1 MVSAKF
7 NIAGEDGEWFRLR
20 LQEEIHH
27 HGLEGSVLH
36 AASKALV
43 VVVEG
48 DKAAVKRFHADVL
61 DICPSPIRCGDLTFS
76 VEGPL
81 RGLKAVGD
89 GRRAGE
95 PTMSQILD
103 ILAEMERKIT
113 RMDQNIQKLAAARQG
128 RREETPEEKPSEIGD
143 EAASAFSS
151 IFGN

>member
-7 NIAGEDGEWFRLR
+7 NIVGEDGEWFRVR
-20 LQEEIHH
+20 VQEEIHH

-36 AASKALV
+36 AASKTLV

-48 DKAAVKRFHADVL
+48 DKGVIKRFHTDVL
-61 DICPSPIRCGDLTFS
+61 DICPSPIRSGDLTFS
-76 VEGPL
+76 IERPVKGL
-81 RGLKAVGD
+81 RGIRD
-89 GRRAGE
+89 DRYGRD
-95 PTMSQILD
+95 PTINQILD

-113 RMDQNIQKLAAARQG
+113 RMDQNIQKLAAARQA
-128 RREETPEEKPSEIGD
+128 RPEEPPLEKQTDIGD